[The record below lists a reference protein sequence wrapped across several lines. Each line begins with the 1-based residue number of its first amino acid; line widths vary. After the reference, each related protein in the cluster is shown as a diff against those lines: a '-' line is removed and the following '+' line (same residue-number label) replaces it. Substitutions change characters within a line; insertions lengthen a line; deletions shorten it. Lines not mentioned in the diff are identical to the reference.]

1 MSCGL
6 DSDRCKGHTSEGSC
20 GIAVLPSRV
29 RRSTGNNRLRD
40 LRSKLDEI
48 HQTTPS
54 RRSLSAGL
62 LLYSNLTLRLPIQL
76 DLREGKIG
84 QRIPRVQ
91 RPQPLANSLA
101 EWRYRYPCKG
111 RRMRID
117 SPQCC
122 TQQGRGSLSIA
133 ALKVMKR
140 RRHLN
145 QPLQECF
152 LRVLQLQ
159 PHRFPV
165 LMCGKELSGAVAS
178 QPLGKSSASPI
189 EFLHQGIISK
199 DCM

>member
-76 DLREGKIG
+76 DLRERKLG
-84 QRIPRVQ
+84 QSFTRFQ
-91 RPQPLANSLA
+91 RRQPLANFLA
-101 EWRYRYPCKG
+101 EWRYQYACKG
-111 RRMRID
+111 GRTRIE
-117 SPQCC
+117 SPQCRL
-122 TQQGRGSLSIA
+122 QQGRGSFLVA
-133 ALKVMKR
+133 ALQVMKR
-140 RRHLN
+140 CRHLN
-145 QPLQECF
+145 
-152 LRVLQLQ
+152 
-159 PHRFPV
+159 
-165 LMCGKELSGAVAS
+165 
-178 QPLGKSSASPI
+178 
-189 EFLHQGIISK
+189 
-199 DCM
+199 

>member
-1 MSCGL
+1 MRNS
-6 DSDRCKGHTSEGSC
+6 
-20 GIAVLPSRV
+20 GIAQPGEAQHRKQPFA
-29 RRSTGNNRLRD
+29 GP
-40 LRSKLDEI
+40 RSKPDEI

-122 TQQGRGSLSIA
+122 TQQGRGPLDCRAESDETPPPPESTLARMFSPGPATPATPLPSAHVRQRTLRRGSIA
-133 ALKVMKR
+133 APRQVLRESNRVSSP
-140 RRHLN
+140 RHHFERLYVSA
-145 QPLQECF
+145 PLF
-152 LRVLQLQ
+152 VT
-159 PHRFPV
+159 
-165 LMCGKELSGAVAS
+165 
-178 QPLGKSSASPI
+178 
-189 EFLHQGIISK
+189 
-199 DCM
+199 

>member
-1 MSCGL
+1 MLGL
-6 DSDRCKGHTSEGSC
+6 RCRCLVSS
-20 GIAVLPSRV
+20 
-29 RRSTGNNRLRD
+29 
-40 LRSKLDEI
+40 
-48 HQTTPS
+48 
-54 RRSLSAGL
+54 
-62 LLYSNLTLRLPIQL
+62 LTLRRPIQL

-165 LMCGKELSGAVAS
+165 LMCR
-178 QPLGKSSASPI
+178 
-189 EFLHQGIISK
+189 K
-199 DCM
+199 DCLLYTSDAADEEDSV